1 MRVVRESEIAN
12 EYLVS
17 RLRLVNWLPGLK
29 KEKRKANRPSVI
41 PAKEAVLQLSI
52 FGNNF
57 L

>member
-1 MRVVRESEIAN
+1 VRVVRESEIAN

-41 PAKEAVLQLSI
+41 PAKAGIQESE
-52 FGNNF
+52 
-57 L
+57 